1 MANTLLQ
8 EFHHNFGGKIN
19 VVSLASRW
27 SQLAA
32 QELQGADTFTGRDHQ
47 AVALRAAQHL
57 QDMRLKSWGRD
68 AEISQEE
75 WLHATLMLSAPDH
88 FATQIY
94 APLKASLAKHPGM
107 LYDLQALF
115 QLADTQGRC
124 MLTKQDVVRMYA
136 ERLWRLNPSSAQG
149 QSLQDHEFGDPQKMA
164 EQLIRAMDVDGN
176 GLISYAEFVAF
187 CVGRRKRQVRL
198 HLYDLSRG
206 QGPHLKMLLGKGLE
220 RIWHTGVVAFDKE
233 YYFSNDTLLDLPG
246 KTGFGEP
253 TEIITLG
260 DTLWSQDELHNFII
274 TDLKPLFHRATY
286 DVINNNCNHFSDRL
300 SMYLLGKHIPEDI
313 LLQSSKLMSL
323 VSVWA
328 ARPVLNWLL
337 RDCVVSRSST
347 ALSEGRAIEV
357 PHGSWRHIESADE
370 LVPGVVVAIHSAWGR
385 SSAVLGVV
393 SESPKHGGDSDFTFP
408 FGLSMLACDG
418 SSYKKS
424 NEVSGSS
431 SAVCDDEV
439 WVKYLETAAR
449 PGHSNSCYRAFMR
462 SEKVPLANL
471 SLAMLD
477 GLTVGA
483 DYRQAFELLTR
494 KVTGGLGK
502 QSAFVPSDS
511 PITQRN
517 RNNATK
523 PPSVVTYDLTDTN
536 MKPGVMLF

>member
-1 MANTLLQ
+1 MANALLQ
-8 EFHHNFGGKIN
+8 EYHYKYGGNIN

-27 SQLAA
+27 LQLAS
-32 QELQGADTFTGRDHQ
+32 QELQTAESFTGRDHQ

-68 AEISQEE
+68 AEISEEE
-75 WLHATLMLSAPDH
+75 WLHATLMLSAPDQ
-88 FATQIY
+88 FAAQIY

-107 LYDLQALF
+107 LHDLQALF

-124 MLTKQDVVRMYA
+124 MLTKQDVIRMYA
-136 ERLWRLNPSSAQG
+136 DRLWRLNPSSAKG
-149 QSLQDHEFGDPQKMA
+149 QSLKDHEFGDPQKMA
-164 EQLIRAMDVDGN
+164 EQLVRAMDVDGN
-176 GLISYAEFVAF
+176 GVVSYAEFVAF
-187 CVGRRKRQVRL
+187 CVGRRKREVRL

-206 QGPHLKMLLGKGLE
+206 QGPHLKMILGKDLE

-246 KTGFGEP
+246 RTGFGEP

-260 DTLWSQDELHNFII
+260 ETLWSQDELHNFII

-337 RDCVVSRSST
+337 RDCVVSRGST
-347 ALSEGRAIEV
+347 ALSEGRALEV
-357 PHGSWRHIESADE
+357 PHGSWRHIETADE
-370 LVPGVVVAIHSAWGR
+370 LVPGVVVAIHPAWGR
-385 SSAVLGVV
+385 GAAVLGVV
-393 SESPKHGGDSDFTFP
+393 SDPPKHGDDSGFTLSSGF
-408 FGLSMLACDG
+408 SMLACDG

-424 NEVSGSS
+424 NEVSRVSS
-431 SAVCDDEV
+431 VLSDNEV
-439 WVKYLETAAR
+439 WVKYLDVATK
-449 PGHSNSCYRAFMR
+449 PGHSNSCYGAFMR
-462 SEKVPLANL
+462 TEKVPLTNL

-483 DYRQAFELLTR
+483 DYREAFELLTR
-494 KVTGGLGK
+494 KGTGGLPK
-502 QSAFVPSDS
+502 QSAFAPNETSMT
-511 PITQRN
+511 P
-517 RNNATK
+517 RNNVTK
-523 PPSVVTYDLTDTN
+523 PASLVTFDLTDTKL
-536 MKPGVMLF
+536 KPGVMLF

>member
-1 MANTLLQ
+1 MANALKQ
-8 EFHHNFGGKIN
+8 EFHRNFGGKIN

-27 SQLAA
+27 QQLASEA
-32 QELQGADTFTGRDHQ
+32 LHGSDGFTGRDHQ

-68 AEISQEE
+68 AEISEEE
-75 WLHATLMLSAPDH
+75 WLHATLMLSAPDL
-88 FATQIY
+88 FAAHIY

-107 LYDLQALF
+107 LRDLQALF

-124 MLTKQDVVRMYA
+124 MLTKQDVVRMYR
-136 ERLWRLNPSSAQG
+136 ERLWRLNPASSKG
-149 QSLQDHEFGDPQKMA
+149 HPLTDSEFGDPERMA
-164 EQLIRAMDVDGN
+164 EQLVRAMDVDGN

-198 HLYDLSRG
+198 HMYDLSRG
-206 QGPHLKMLLGKGLE
+206 QGPHLKMLLGQGLE

-246 KTGFGEP
+246 RTGFGEP

-274 TDLKPLFHRATY
+274 SDLKPLFHRATY

-300 SMYLLGKHIPEDI
+300 CMYLCGKHIPEDI

-328 ARPVLNWLL
+328 ARPILNWLL
-337 RDCVVSRSST
+337 RDCVVSRGST

-357 PHGSWRHIESADE
+357 PHGSWRHIETADE
-370 LVPGVVVAIHSAWGR
+370 LVPGVVVAIHPAWGR
-385 SSAVLGVV
+385 EAAVLGVV
-393 SESPKHGGDSDFTFP
+393 SDAPQPGGEISGFSLST
-408 FGLSMLACDG
+408 GLSMLACDG
-418 SSYKKS
+418 SSYKRRP
-424 NEVSGSS
+424 ETSGAST
-431 SAVCDDEV
+431 ALAGDEI
-439 WVKYLETAAR
+439 WVKYLDVAMK
-449 PGHSNSCYRAFMR
+449 PGQSDSCYRAFMR
-462 SEKVPLANL
+462 TEKVPLANL

-483 DYRQAFELLTR
+483 DYREAFELLTR
-494 KVTGGLGK
+494 KGTGRVATRSAYIPHDNPVTPRDN
-502 QSAFVPSDS
+502 F
-511 PITQRN
+511 
-517 RNNATK
+517 TK
-523 PPSVVTYDLTDTN
+523 PSSVVTYDLSGSGN
-536 MKPGVMLF
+536 QKKGVILF